1 MLILIKVFERT
12 CEYRSEVLVDGTLR
26 VLVVVCTSRAVKI
39 AGGRKLYFFEICNF
53 INKNLEFLSR
63 TLQLLPPLLCLFLN
77 IFNEDDKLI
86 SV

>member
-1 MLILIKVFERT
+1 MLSVIEVFEKT
-12 CEYRSEVLVDGTLR
+12 CEYRNEVFVDGTLR
-26 VLVVVCTSRAVKI
+26 VLVVVCTSRGVKI
-39 AGGRKLYFFEICNF
+39 AGERKLYFFEIDNS
-53 INKNLEFLSR
+53 INKNLKSLSR